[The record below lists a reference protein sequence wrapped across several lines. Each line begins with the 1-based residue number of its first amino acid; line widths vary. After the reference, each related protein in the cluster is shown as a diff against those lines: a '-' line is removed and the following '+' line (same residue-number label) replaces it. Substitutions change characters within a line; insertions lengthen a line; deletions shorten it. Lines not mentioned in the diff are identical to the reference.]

1 MVNSVMVFGAHSYI
15 GFSLIEKF
23 LEEGVEVTGIF
34 TEPNRD
40 DQKNLLNER
49 LMLIGRNAFF
59 QAEFSSR
66 HLTEEDQADVILFC
80 FDMVEKELE
89 KEEFINAIQLA
100 KKHKTQFLLIGS
112 NVIHPNKD
120 KNPHIETRLGYL
132 SEQLDHYSVLLFP
145 SLYGPFQPEEEKIH
159 QHLLAYIDNKQ
170 TSLNIEEP
178 IMYIEDATNAVWTY
192 MDELQQ
198 GKMYSFVSELNDDET
213 NSFSVEIKMNET
225 SSKMDDV
232 FEKQVLH
239 STTSI
244 EKGLEQQLDT
254 IIRFQ
259 DIYKLK

>member
-34 TEPNRD
+34 TEPSRD

-49 LMLIGRNAFF
+49 LMLIGRNAYF
-59 QAEFSSR
+59 QAKFSSR
-66 HLTEEDQADVILFC
+66 HLTEENQADVIMFC
-80 FDMVEKELE
+80 FDMEEKDL
-89 KEEFINAIQLA
+89 KEEEFKKAIQLA

-120 KNPHIETRLGYL
+120 RNPFIETGLSYL
-132 SEQLDHYSVLLFP
+132 SEQLDHYSVLFFP
-145 SLYGPFQPEEEKIH
+145 SLYGPFQPPEEKIH

-178 IMYIEDATNAVWTY
+178 IMYIEDATNAVWAY
-192 MDELQQ
+192 MDELEL
-198 GKMYSFVSELNDDET
+198 GKMYSFLSELNDET
-213 NSFSVEIKMNET
+213 NSFSVELKMNATFSEV
-225 SSKMDDV
+225 DEV

-239 STTSI
+239 SSTSI
-244 EKGLEQQLDT
+244 EKGLEKQLDT